1 MKRFFQ
7 LFENLFQGLVG
18 KLFVIVNFIICLLFF
33 DWHKL
38 FRYLETPAR
47 FNCHLKPP
55 SSVDICLTGIHAGIF
70 EPIILF
76 FGLLYLILL
85 YPSITVTEIIIEAGK
100 TAFPLSC
107 LETFDVIY
115 IPIFSLVNAF
125 YWLFLGDMIEMAH
138 FTYLRNKQ
146 IQKPLSCFPDSK

>member
-1 MKRFFQ
+1 MKRFLQ

-18 KLFVIVNFIICLLFF
+18 KLFVIVNFVICLLFF
-33 DWHKL
+33 DWHKF

-47 FNCHLKPP
+47 FNCHLKPNSP
-55 SSVDICLTGIHAGIF
+55 GIDICMYGGI
-70 EPIILF
+70 EP
-76 FGLLYLILL
+76 LILL
-85 YPSITVTEIIIEAGK
+85 FGAIYLIFVYPSITVTEIIIEAGK

-138 FTYLRNKQ
+138 SAYLRNKR